1 MHVTVKYLGYFE
13 ITVKFAFNIQKIL
26 QLKDDACL
34 DGRVACIKL
43 VDEDKGGPLDLI
55 FTQADLL
62 PITALSRST
71 SLQHLSEAV
80 TARSKAGAKRN
91 LASKRSPEFSEIV
104 PPLV

>member
-55 FTQADLL
+55 LHT
-62 PITALSRST
+62 
-71 SLQHLSEAV
+71 
-80 TARSKAGAKRN
+80 G
-91 LASKRSPEFSEIV
+91 RSPAYYSAQSFDQFAASFRSGDSTFESWCKKK
-104 PPLV
+104 PCK